1 MSMPSNAQKPVVAE
15 KRKRGPAKGSQR
27 VGGRAAGTPNKVTKA
42 LKDMIL
48 GALDDQPGGGQAY
61 LARQAE
67 ENPTAFMGLIGKVL
81 PMQVTGENG
90 GPLAAKLTVEYVRP
104 DNPAS

>member
-1 MSMPSNAQKPVVAE
+1 MGRP
-15 KRKRGPAKGSQR
+15 KG
-27 VGGRAAGTPNKVTKA
+27 VPNKNTKA

-48 GALDDQPGGGQAY
+48 GALDSAGGQEY

-81 PMQVTGENG
+81 PTELKGQLEGGFTLQVLTGVPRE
-90 GPLAAKLTVEYVRP
+90 
-104 DNPAS
+104 